1 MIGNLAID
9 VAEVNAISIKRGAD
23 RATGVTRR
31 RRYEN
36 AFEARFREDARVRD
50 SVQCDAAPET
60 EICQAGLLAQ
70 RSCEI
75 HESVLQNA
83 LHARSAIGEPA
94 GVFGVQTDRR
104 AQTG

>member
-31 RRYEN
+31 RRDEN

-50 SVQCDAAPET
+50 SVQCDAAPAT
-60 EICQAGLLAQ
+60 EICQAGLLPR

-75 HESVLQNA
+75 HECVLQNA
-83 LHARSAIGEPA
+83 LAARTPICDSPA
-94 GVFGVQTDRR
+94 LVTIP
-104 AQTG
+104 TYI